1 MEICLALNEQDFP
14 CSERTGILAGGKRG
28 CKDGGGGGQGGKQ
41 EPRYKRLCS
50 VKKQAPEG
58 AQGSGEEGMEVTEN
72 EG

>member
-1 MEICLALNEQDFP
+1 MGE
-14 CSERTGILAGGKRG
+14 
-28 CKDGGGGGQGGKQ
+28 Q